1 MFICV
6 FMSFLY
12 DCLYV
17 FEMLFIW
24 YFIWFVYDLF
34 HIMFIWFFFC
44 RCRKGTLVSSGRFL
58 GLQAHPWTWT
68 PKGPLCPEVGLEGKH
83 MYFCYV
89 FVQDSGPKP
98 GVSLS
103 VSRVGPNNKLPI
115 LEKNLLE
122 SLSKATHPYFDN
134 KKNTHTTR
142 NHTK

>member
-1 MFICV
+1 MFLCHFYMIVYMFLKCY
-6 FMSFLY
+6 LY
-12 DCLYV
+12 DILYDLYMTCFILCLYD
-17 FEMLFIW
+17 FSF
-24 YFIWFVYDLF
+24 
-34 HIMFIWFFFC
+34 

-134 KKNTHTTR
+134 KKKTHTTR